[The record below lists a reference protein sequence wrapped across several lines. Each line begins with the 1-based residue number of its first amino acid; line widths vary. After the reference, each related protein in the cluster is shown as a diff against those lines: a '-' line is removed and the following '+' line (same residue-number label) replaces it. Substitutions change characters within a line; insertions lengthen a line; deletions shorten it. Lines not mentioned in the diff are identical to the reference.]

1 MTRRPAPESLIDHT
15 LLKPDATDADVE
27 RHCAEGAQYHF
38 AVVCV
43 HQVHVE
49 RAVRLLAGSGVR
61 VGTVAG
67 FPFGAQWPEVKAFEA
82 ARGVERGARDIDM
95 VLNVGALRSGLLDE
109 VARDIAAVRKACP
122 SGIVLK
128 IIIETCYLDDEQKRA
143 ACRIAM
149 AEGADFVKTSTG
161 LGPGGATPEDVRLMR
176 EVVGPERGV
185 KAAGGIRNAQDF
197 WTMIRAGANR
207 IGTSTGVAIIEEI
220 RAGEGES

>member
-1 MTRRPAPESLIDHT
+1 
-15 LLKPDATDADVE
+15 
-27 RHCAEGAQYHF
+27 
-38 AVVCV
+38 
-43 HQVHVE
+43 
-49 RAVRLLAGSGVR
+49 
-61 VGTVAG
+61 
-67 FPFGAQWPEVKAFEA
+67 
-82 ARGVERGARDIDM
+82 
-95 VLNVGALRSGLLDE
+95 LRSGLLDE
-109 VARDIAAVRKACP
+109 VAHDIAAVRKACP

-128 IIIETCYLDDEQKRA
+128 IILETCYLDDEQKRA